1 MKKAQSLD
9 QPTVRIGTTMNI
21 AEPTDWNVHR
31 RQGAFR
37 SRSRS
42 HSPGEGS
49 PVERRLSAADPFEV
63 ATVGT
68 KGTSEEKSKLL

>member
-1 MKKAQSLD
+1 MMKKAQSLD
-9 QPTVRIGTTMNI
+9 QPTVRIGGTTVTP
-21 AEPTDWNVHR
+21 EPVDWNIPR

-49 PVERRLSAADPFEV
+49 PVERRLSLVDPFAV
-63 ATVGT
+63 T
-68 KGTSEEKSKLL
+68 TSGAAGPSEKSKLL